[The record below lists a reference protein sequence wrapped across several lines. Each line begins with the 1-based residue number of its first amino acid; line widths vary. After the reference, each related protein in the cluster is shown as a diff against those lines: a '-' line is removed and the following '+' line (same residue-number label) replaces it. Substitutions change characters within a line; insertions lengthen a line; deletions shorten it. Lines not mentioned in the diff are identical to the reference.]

1 MAELSSARQKP
12 SNPCRHGAASN
23 GEPVS
28 AMSFYSRWILP
39 PLLDWSLR
47 NRDAAACRRRVI
59 PLAHGTVLEIGIG
72 SGLNLPY
79 YGEQAERIVGLDPSV
94 EMLRRAL
101 RPAAGC
107 RCPVHLVQASAEA
120 IPLRTGSVDAAVMT
134 WTLCSIPDAPKA
146 LREVR
151 RVLRPDGRL
160 LFVEHG
166 LAPEPRVERWQRRLD
181 PLWTRIS
188 CHLDRPVDRLLEE
201 AEFEILRLETGYLGS
216 GPKALTFMYEGCAR
230 PRR

>member
-1 MAELSSARQKP
+1 MGLYARW
-12 SNPCRHGAASN
+12 
-23 GEPVS
+23 V
-28 AMSFYSRWILP
+28 LP

-47 NRDAAACRRRVI
+47 NREAAACRRRVI
-59 PLAHGTVLEIGIG
+59 PLAQGTVLEIGIG

-79 YGEQAERIVGLDPSV
+79 YGERAERVVGLEPSV

-101 RPAAGC
+101 RQPGGC
-107 RCPVHLVQASAEA
+107 RCPVHLIQASAEA
-120 IPLRTGSVDAAVMT
+120 IPLRTGSVDTAVMT

-151 RVLRPDGRL
+151 RILRPDGRL

-188 CHLDRPVDRLLEE
+188 CHLDRPVDRLIEE
-201 AEFEILRLETGYLGS
+201 AEFEILRLEMGYLGR
-216 GPKALTFMYEGCAR
+216 GPKPLTFMYEGCAR
-230 PRR
+230 PKSYQ